1 MSMKRDSSDSSGM
14 SDDSIYDSDNVSLS
28 STSEESRS
36 QVEWTVTKIL
46 AQAKVAG
53 VQKYLIEWSDFRL
66 CDATWEPAENL
77 SQELLA
83 EWDALVKETGRTT
96 VSGFSIGDW
105 RKAVNADIRA
115 QYAKHEARNRKRTLL
130 GLRHKVLPCSL
141 QEWLDSVQGPDENDD
156 LEPPVKTDETLPD
169 TTPLREEANSGTGSA
184 ATGPSENTIVIPQ
197 QKEQQTPRP
206 ANKFKGNK
214 GSLFFPSRRNRH
226 PPTGPSSSKAT
237 DSKSTTAVSNIS
249 ETRRLSNSLVAGPPK
264 DQSKTSLSST
274 SANNK
279 AASAGSSKL
288 MLNVFVGGKE
298 QKRRRNVSDAPCEPS
313 ASGPNRFFNY
323 RKRWMVEK
331 ARRDGEGI
339 RPPAKSPASLPLIP
353 LSASK
358 LLDAGGPVPDEK
370 RDKKNVGQNA
380 SKLLNAGGPVPDEKR
395 DKKNVGQ
402 NASKLLNAGGPVS
415 DEKRDKKNVGQSA
428 SKLLDAGDPLPDGKG
443 DKQKVGRS
451 DLSLEAEPS
460 GPKKKKVRWADD
472 LEQEQQRPADDW
484 ESLFISDGEE
494 VPGELQT
501 GTSFPI
507 REHKVAPFASPP
519 PPDTFVP
526 PSPSISE
533 NTYKICHFGPR
544 PESFARLGFSGWKTD
559 DKSLWACHLHN
570 QPRLNFSHMCTM
582 RDFGSQMKVARIED
596 IIVCRGNI
604 EADAESK
611 PFIDLLATRLQV
623 GQLAFVCF
631 LNAAMSISIAIHV
644 PDFLQAGGGPL
655 PLQYFIYLP
664 DPPISDLML
673 APLPPVAHQERGV
686 SGAHN
691 FFLGGTFERAFKNGT
706 TEASSQN
713 FFLVFPQCA
722 YQEAVMLSQ
731 CLRVSNSSCT
741 IRSSL
746 IPGQW
751 AEFASLDRGNVI
763 LHEDAI
769 WVIRS
774 MPRLG
779 SILQNQMRFWEYSCS
794 SLRPKDQDSLPAAPA
809 DYRLRPILRSGTV
822 VLITPSFLVSQPEQF
837 YNFLKFFW
845 KNYTHHS
852 TIFRIGKLAVAS
864 DMIGWLAQLAI
875 EKAESWS
882 RAGKPDCQGTERA
895 KASEALHKCYML
907 LRKLM
912 DGAEDEV
919 DSPFIFAPDVLDGN
933 DEQSLVNWFGSW
945 TACQNQQQF
954 RKFYVLGSSAQS
966 ETRLSR
972 TLQPVQFTSPAED
985 TAEDIAESPVE
996 TIAENDDSSRI
1007 YSNEGPKSH
1016 IQLKDTVSYELA
1028 EIRNAL
1034 YDIERK
1040 YQSPPYT
1047 PLFFYEHPV
1056 VMKGPDIIS
1065 QQTDIILDPDDLDR
1079 WFSFFARR
1087 FFDYVTNDTSKWPP
1101 QFKNT
1106 YVGYF
1111 YTGGHDQPWNFDTHP
1126 QPMIW
1131 SPWIAIYRPSQI
1143 HLKPWKSM
1151 DLLIWDPSLGSRI
1164 PDPGSAYEED
1174 LLGAQQDLLHFLEK
1188 KTRDR
1193 KDALPLAQVW
1203 VGPVGEFKNYPR
1215 GRDDVD
1221 RALRWVDE
1229 LGEAFRTRL
1238 PLKSNALTMRGW
1250 KPLQSGYR
1258 PPKES
1263 PRPSPRPSPQQSPRP
1278 SPQQSPRPS
1287 PRQSPRPASSV
1298 APRAQQSLPF
1308 RVILQPPGTEAMD
1321 SDSQEGPCRN
1331 FFRDAIL
1338 GHQGPGPI
1346 PFTFQPTLKW
1356 YTPQFDMGFG
1366 YQHINVLT
1374 WQQIFERHGIHD
1386 PEKEGARL
1394 P

>member
-1 MSMKRDSSDSSGM
+1 MSMGRDSPDSSGI
-14 SDDSIYDSDNVSLS
+14 SDDSKYDSDNVSLS

-46 AQAKVAG
+46 AEAKVAG

-96 VSGFSIGDW
+96 VPGFSIGDW

-130 GLRHKVLPCSL
+130 GLRHKFLSCSL
-141 QEWLDSVQGPDENDD
+141 QEWLDSVEGPDENDD
-156 LEPPVKTDETLPD
+156 LEPRIKTDETVLD
-169 TTPLREEANSGTGSA
+169 TTPPREKANSGTGSA
-184 ATGPSENTIVIPQ
+184 ATGPSEDTIVIPQ
-197 QKEQQTPRP
+197 KKEQQAPRP

-358 LLDAGGPVPDEK
+358 LLDAGGPV
-370 RDKKNVGQNA
+370 
-380 SKLLNAGGPVPDEKR
+380 
-395 DKKNVGQ
+395 
-402 NASKLLNAGGPVS
+402 S
-415 DEKRDKKNVGQSA
+415 DEKGDKKNVGQSA
-428 SKLLDAGDPLPDGKG
+428 SKLLDAGGPVPDEKR
-443 DKQKVGRS
+443 DKQKVGQS

-533 NTYKICHFGPR
+533 STYKICHFGPR

-631 LNAAMSISIAIHV
+631 LNDAMSISIAIHV
-644 PDFLQAGGGPL
+644 PDVLQAGGGPL

-673 APLPPVAHQERGV
+673 APLPPVVYQERGV

-691 FFLGGTFERAFKNGT
+691 FFLGGTFEKLFKNGT

-731 CLRVSNSSCT
+731 WLRVSNSSCT
-741 IRSSL
+741 IKSSL

-779 SILQNQMRFWEYSCS
+779 SILQNSIYFYEYSCS

-809 DYRLRPILRSGTV
+809 DYRLRQILRSGSV

-837 YNFLKFFW
+837 YSFLKFFW

-852 TIFRIGKLAVAS
+852 TIFRVGKLAVAS

-895 KASEALHKCYML
+895 KASEALHKCYNL
-907 LRKLM
+907 LQNLM
-912 DGAEDEV
+912 RGVEDDNV
-919 DSPFIFAPDVLDGN
+919 DPPFVFAPDVIDGN

-945 TACQNQQQF
+945 TVCQNQQEF

-972 TLQPVQFTSPAED
+972 NLQPVQFTSPVED
-985 TAEDIAESPVE
+985 TAESLVE

-1016 IQLKDTVSYELA
+1016 IQPKDTVSFELA

-1040 YQSPPYT
+1040 YQSPPFT
-1047 PLFFYEHPV
+1047 PLFLYAHPV
-1056 VMKGPDIIS
+1056 VMKGPDITS

-1087 FFDYVTNDTSKWPP
+1087 FFDYVTNDTLKWPP
-1101 QFKNT
+1101 SFRNT

-1111 YTGGHDQPWNFDTHP
+1111 YTGGHDQPWNLDTYP
-1126 QPMIW
+1126 QPMTW

-1143 HLKPWKSM
+1143 HLKPWKTM

-1193 KDALPLAQVW
+1193 EDALPLAQVW
-1203 VGPVGEFKNYPR
+1203 VGPVGELKNYPR
-1215 GRDDVD
+1215 GRDDID

-1229 LGEAFRTRL
+1229 LCESFRTRL
-1238 PLKSNALTMRGW
+1238 PIKSNALTMRGW

-1278 SPQQSPRPS
+1278 SP
-1287 PRQSPRPASSV
+1287 RQSPRPASSV
-1298 APRAQQSLPF
+1298 ATRAQQSLPF
-1308 RVILQPPGTEAMD
+1308 RVILQPPGTAAID

-1366 YQHINVLT
+1366 YQHINVFT
-1374 WQQIFERHGIHD
+1374 WQQIFERHRIID
-1386 PEKEGARL
+1386 PEKEEAKL